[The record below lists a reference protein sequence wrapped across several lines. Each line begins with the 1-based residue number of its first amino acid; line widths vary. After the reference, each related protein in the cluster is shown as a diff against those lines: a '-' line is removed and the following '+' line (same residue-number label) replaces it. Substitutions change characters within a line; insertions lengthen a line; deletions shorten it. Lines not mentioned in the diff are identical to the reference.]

1 MNRRIAVAA
10 PGQDAADAALAIGA
24 AGGNAVDAAIAAIV
38 VASCTEP
45 GIVSPMGGAFVN
57 VWQPGGSPMVID
69 GYAEMPGRGRE
80 PERFGSGVWRVWME
94 YGGGIHVSGGPG
106 SVGTP
111 GMFAALAEASER
123 YGVLPWAEL
132 LAPAAEVL
140 RRGYLLGASSAYYLG
155 YATAELFAQD
165 EETVAFLAQAGLPPR
180 TGATLRDPDLAASLD
195 HLGAKGADD
204 LYTGELAH
212 ALAAYMD
219 ENGGLLSLADLA
231 AYEPRVRPALRTR
244 LGDWDLGVNPAPSIG
259 GPVLTAMLRLLQSRR
274 VERGAT
280 DARDVLEIE
289 ALVLDYRRRLI
300 DRSED
305 LESAGHELIRILEE
319 IGPDGLAAVATS
331 QDTVHVSTVDTDG
344 LACALT
350 TSAGYGS
357 GVTLPGTGLALNNA
371 LGEEE
376 LNRRGL
382 HALAPG
388 TRLASN
394 MAPTTARRDDGATL
408 AVGSPGAD
416 RITTALFQVLGG
428 LCLDQLPLQQ
438 AVDQPRLHVA
448 MDDAGA
454 IKLHFEMSDPI
465 SPVARASGFPTV
477 AHDSLHMYFGGV
489 GAALHLAD
497 GGLEAA
503 ADPRRAGAAGI
514 S

>member
-1 MNRRIAVAA
+1 MQRLAVAA

-38 VASCTEP
+38 VAACTEP

-57 VWQPGGSPMVID
+57 VWAPGGSPMVID

-80 PERFGSGVWRVWME
+80 PERFGAGVWRVWME
-94 YGGGIHVSGGPG
+94 YGGGIHVYGGPG

-111 GMFAALAEASER
+111 GMFAALSEASER

-132 LAPAAEVL
+132 LAPAAHVL
-140 RRGYLLGASSAYYLG
+140 RRGYRLGASSAYYLG

-165 EETVAFLAQAGLPPR
+165 EETVSFLAQCGTPPE
-180 TGATLRDPDLAASLD
+180 TGATLTDPDLAATLD

-219 ENGGLLSLADLA
+219 DRGGLLSLRDLA
-231 AYEPRVRPALRTR
+231 AYETRVRPALRTR
-244 LGDWDLGVNPAPSIG
+244 LRDWDLGVNPAPSIG
-259 GPVLTAMLRLLQSRR
+259 GPVLTAMLRLLERR
-274 VERGAT
+274 FEEAGRT
-280 DARDVLEIE
+280 DATDVLEIQR
-289 ALVLDYRRRLI
+289 LVLDYRRRLI

-305 LESAGHELIRILEE
+305 LEAAGHELIRVLEE
-319 IGPDGLAAVATS
+319 LGPDGLAAIITS
-331 QDTVHVSTVDTDG
+331 QDTIHVSVVDTDG

-357 GVTLPGTGLALNNA
+357 GVMLPGTGLALNNA

-382 HALAPG
+382 HALRPG

-394 MAPTTARRDDGATL
+394 MAPTTARRGDGSTL

-428 LCLDQLPLQQ
+428 LCLDHLPLQQ

-448 MDDAGA
+448 LDDAGA
-454 IKLHFEMSDPI
+454 VTLHYEMADAI
-465 SPVARASGFPTV
+465 SPVARASGLPSV
-477 AHDSLHMYFGGV
+477 PHESLHMYFGGV
-489 GAALHLAD
+489 GAALHGAD
-497 GGLEAA
+497 GSLQAA
-503 ADPRRAGAAGI
+503 ADPRRVGATGVG
-514 S
+514 

>member
-1 MNRRIAVAA
+1 MPRLAVAA
-10 PGQDAADAALAIGA
+10 PGPDAADAALAIGA

-80 PERFGSGVWRVWME
+80 RERFGSGVWRVWME
-94 YGGGIHVSGGPG
+94 YSGGIYVSGGPG

-123 YGVLPWAEL
+123 YGVLPWSEL

-140 RRGYLLGASSAYYLG
+140 RRGYRLGASSAYYLG

-165 EETVAFLAQAGLPPR
+165 EETVAFLAQCGQPPT
-180 TGATLRDPDLAASLD
+180 TGAILRDPSLAATLD
-195 HLGAKGADD
+195 HVGAKGADD
-204 LYTGELAH
+204 LYTGELGH

-219 ENGGLLSLADLA
+219 DNGGLLSLADLE

-274 VERGAT
+274 AERGTT

-289 ALVLDYRRRLI
+289 RLVLDYRRRLI

-305 LESAGHELIRILEE
+305 LELAGHELIRSLEE
-319 IGPDGLAAVATS
+319 IGPEGLAAVATS
-331 QDTVHVSTVDTDG
+331 QDTIHVSTVDTDG

-428 LCLDQLPLQQ
+428 LCLDHLPLQQ

-448 MDDAGA
+448 LDDAGA
-454 IKLHFEMSDPI
+454 ATLHYEASDPI
-465 SPVARASGFPTV
+465 SPLARESGLATV
-477 AHDSLHMYFGGV
+477 AHDALHMYFGGV
-489 GAALHLAD
+489 GATLHLPD
-497 GGLEAA
+497 GGLVAA
-503 ADPRRAGAAGI
+503 ADPRRAGAARA